1 VNFTQIFASL
11 EAFETMKELHLDWA
25 CLNILSRMT
34 WRRILLC
41 VCVCVCVCVCERSN
55 VSMKGKNLK
64 VDENTCIGEIQGQS
78 TLQPNSY

>member
-1 VNFTQIFASL
+1 MKFMQIFTLS
-11 EAFETMKELHLDWA
+11 EGFETMKELHLDWA

-34 WRRILLC
+34 WRRNLLLLLLC
-41 VCVCVCVCVCERSN
+41 VRSN

-64 VDENTCIGEIQGQS
+64 VNENMCIDEIQGQS